1 VQEWGAAR
9 GEIRSP
15 IARSPGPSILAPVFH
30 GFKDYA
36 SPSVRVYFPSLDGS
50 PHNAALLVKCERF
63 PLVMFVH
70 GDCGGDLFQQWI
82 SLPAQLARSGYV
94 VAVAKI
100 VPRPADGDPATTAP
114 LRAVHDF
121 MRNTWEFRE
130 RLMPRPSTGVMGR
143 SWGGTLAAQLANEIP
158 AAAFTSLS
166 GAFGQTSN
174 PFGLL
179 SNIRV
184 PSLFLWNKIDDRTS
198 PIGADLDDLGAH
210 APIPPIK
217 HAVIFKTGAH
227 GDDMSNAPRCPSE
240 SDLQSRAIPR
250 CGLRD
255 HVPDE
260 IPAAGVR
267 VHRP

>member
-1 VQEWGAAR
+1 
-9 GEIRSP
+9 
-15 IARSPGPSILAPVFH
+15 
-30 GFKDYA
+30 
-36 SPSVRVYFPSLDGS
+36 
-50 PHNAALLVKCERF
+50 
-63 PLVMFVH
+63 
-70 GDCGGDLFQQWI
+70 
-82 SLPAQLARSGYV
+82 
-94 VAVAKI
+94 
-100 VPRPADGDPATTAP
+100 
-114 LRAVHDF
+114 

-130 RLMPRPSTGVMGR
+130 RLMPRPSTGVMGH

-198 PIGADLDDLGAH
+198 PIGADLEDLGAH

-227 GDDMSNAPRCPSE
+227 GDYMSNAPRCPSQ